1 MRLTR
6 LKLLPVALAL
16 ILVVAWL
23 LSLRTGALTGG
34 FWAVRHEL
42 IYLTGILAIGF
53 MAAGVVLAARPV
65 QIEGALGGL
74 DKFYRL
80 HKWFGVAGLLLA
92 LAHWLLE
99 IIPRWMVG
107 QGWLVRPS
115 RPRGSGPAAGAN
127 LLDGLRGAATELGEI
142 ALYILIVLVLLALW
156 KKFPYHWFFKAH
168 RLTAPIFLVLVFH
181 AVVLMDR
188 TYWTAPLGLLM
199 IVLLAAGTVA
209 ATTALFRRI
218 GYSRRAAGVITRLV
232 IYPGNAVLD
241 VAVDVGTAWPG
252 HQAGQFAFL
261 KTDDREGAHPFTLS
275 SAWHNDGHLAFS
287 IKGLGDYTRKLPDL
301 LHVGQP
307 VTIEGPYGCFDF
319 QGNRARQIWIAGGVG
334 ITPFIARLQALA
346 GTGQGGGIDLFYS
359 TAAPDDGFVGQ
370 VRDLAEKAGVRF
382 HLFVTPRDGFL
393 TLDRLADLVPDWI
406 EADIWFCG
414 PAAFGKSL
422 CAAMTS
428 RGLTGSQFNQELFE
442 MR

>member
-6 LKLLPVALAL
+6 LKLVPVGLAL
-16 ILVVAWL
+16 LLVVAWL
-23 LSLRTGALTGG
+23 LSLRANALAGG
-34 FWAVRHEL
+34 FWAIRHEL
-42 IYLTGILAIGF
+42 IYLTGILAVGF
-53 MAAGVVLAARPV
+53 MSAGVVLAARPA

-80 HKWFGVAGLLLA
+80 HKWLGVAGLLLA
-92 LAHWLLE
+92 LTHWLLE

-107 QGWLVRPS
+107 QGWLTRPS
-115 RPRGSGPAAGAN
+115 RPRSTGPAPDAD
-127 LLDGLRGAATELGEI
+127 LLDSLRGAATELGEI

-156 KKFPYHWFFKAH
+156 KKFPYRWFFKAH
-168 RLTAPIFLVLVFH
+168 RLMAPIFLVLVFH

-188 TYWTAPLGLLM
+188 TYWTAPLGPLM
-199 IVLLAAGTVA
+199 IVLLAAGTAA

-232 IYPGNAVLD
+232 TYPGNAVLD

-261 KTDDREGAHPFTLS
+261 KTDEREGAHPFTIS
-275 SAWHNDGHLAFS
+275 SAWHNDGHLVFS

-319 QGNRARQIWIAGGVG
+319 QGECPRQVWIAGGVG
-334 ITPFIARLQALA
+334 ITPFMARLQALDGA
-346 GTGQGGGIDLFYS
+346 GQGSGIDFFYS
-359 TAAPDDGFVGQ
+359 TAAPDNAFVGQ
-370 VRDLAEKAGVRF
+370 VRDLAQKAGVRF

-393 TLDRLADLVPDWI
+393 TLDRLAGLVPGWI

-422 CAAMTS
+422 HAAMAS
-428 RGLTGSQFNQELFE
+428 QGLPGSQFHRELFE

>member
-6 LKLLPVALAL
+6 LKLVPVALT
-16 ILVVAWL
+16 LVLVAAWL

-34 FWAVRHEL
+34 FWALRHEL

-80 HKWFGVAGLLLA
+80 HKWFGVGGLLLA

-115 RPRGSGPAAGAN
+115 RLRASGPAADAN
-127 LLDGLRGAATELGEI
+127 LLDSLRGVATELGEI

-156 KKFPYHWFFKAH
+156 KKFPYRWFFKAH
-168 RLTAPIFLVLVFH
+168 RLMAPIFLVLVFH

-188 TYWTAPLGLLM
+188 SYWTAPLGPLM

-232 IYPGNAVLD
+232 TYPGNAVLD

-252 HQAGQFAFL
+252 HQAGQFVFL
-261 KTDDREGAHPFTLS
+261 KTDDREGAHPFTIS
-275 SAWHNDGHLAFS
+275 SAWHNDGHLLFN

-301 LHVGQP
+301 LRVGQP
-307 VTIEGPYGCFDF
+307 VTIEGPYGRFDF
-319 QGNRARQIWIAGGVG
+319 GGECARQVWIAGGVG

-346 GTGQGGGIDLFYS
+346 QARQERDIDLFYS
-359 TAAPDDGFVGQ
+359 TGAPDEDFVGQ
-370 VRDLAEKAGVRF
+370 VRDLTEKAGIRF
-382 HLFVTPRDGFL
+382 NLLVTPRDGFL

-414 PAAFGKSL
+414 PAAFGRSL
-422 CAAMTS
+422 YVAMTS
-428 RGLTGSQFNQELFE
+428 RGLPGSQFHQELFE